1 MTIPFRRIIN
11 VYKMTGLI
19 IFLLVL
25 FFCPAPES
33 YVFAAVN
40 AGPESGLDFNPDIMN
55 DEDARADELLVLVTK
70 GTKLGEIRDMAEDA
84 GTTVA
89 KVKTLGDGTRMVK
102 FQTDPEEVQ
111 VAVGSLQEEDK
122 VLLVQPNYLYKLEKM
137 ISYGET
143 VSSITD
149 KQWHLWSA
157 YKYAEDIAAG
167 GVDVVRAWEQLT
179 ASGTS
184 SRTIVAV
191 IDTGVMLDHH
201 DLRDQILK
209 SKCVTINRGKVY
221 TDFTA
226 LDGSDDD
233 NGHGTHVCG
242 IIAASGCIHTGSAGS
257 STGASGIAKGRS
269 QIICID
275 AEDPETGSF
284 STEDV
289 CLSIDYAVRNKA
301 RVINLSIGGLYRDL
315 VMESYISDAWDNGTL
330 CVCAA
335 GNDAASG
342 FNSPGDSPHAISVM
356 SHDIKGDKS
365 YFSNYGK
372 EKDVSAP
379 GQEILSTVTTPEGS
393 SGYHY
398 QSKSGTS
405 MASPVV
411 AGLAALLLSE
421 KPSLTVR
428 QLKNLIYTSGAASGE
443 PSFSAAVSG
452 FGFGRVNAFHALTN
466 LKADAAQPGQ
476 LILNKTSITVSEGD
490 STSVEFAVFP
500 GTAGAFSDH
509 VHFTSDNPQ
518 VASVDKDGI
527 ITGKK
532 AGKTTVTVQCENLSK
547 EVPVTVKGMTYT
559 RIPSL
564 PYSTMDTVN
573 SEDYAVRV
581 CDGTFDQWGSYMKGY
596 ELNIPANKTIDIT
609 LNTYSTTPRMY
620 ITGQDGTIYKSII
633 SDKSHTVSFSF
644 TAAKT
649 AIYQIRILHVP
660 SGSKSEITTY
670 SLDIK
675 APASAAAADPDI
687 VANSSSTAASPGSGY
702 SGGSDRG
709 KDNNTVAPKTETRIR
724 RIKIKGISKKIA
736 AGKKIRLTATVY
748 PGNAPR
754 QKLRWTSS
762 NNKIATVSRTGLVKI
777 NKKAGGKSV
786 VITASATDGSGKK
799 AAWSVRVMKQAVKAI
814 SIDKVSYSVLSG
826 RTLRLRTRV
835 IASKAANKT
844 LLWTSGNP
852 KWATV
857 KNGVVKTYKAG
868 KGKQIKIT
876 ARTTDGSN
884 IKKTVTVQIK

>member
-1 MTIPFRRIIN
+1 
-11 VYKMTGLI
+11 MTGLI
-19 IFLLVL
+19 IFLLIL

-122 VLLVQPNYLYKLEKM
+122 VLLVQPNYLYKIERT
-137 ISYGET
+137 ISCGET

-149 KQWHLWSA
+149 MQWHLWSA
-157 YKYAEDIAAG
+157 YRHAGDVAAG
-167 GVDVVRAWEQLT
+167 GVDAVSAWEQLT

-257 STGASGIAKGRS
+257 CTGASGIAKGRS

-275 AEDPETGSF
+275 AEDPETESF

-289 CLSIDYAVRNKA
+289 CLSIDYAVKNQA

-315 VMESYISDAWDNGTL
+315 VMESYISDAWNKGTL

-335 GNDAASG
+335 GNDTASDY
-342 FNSPGDSPHAISVM
+342 NSPGDSPHAISVM
-356 SHDIKGDKS
+356 SHDIKGNKS

-372 EKDVSAP
+372 EKDISAP
-379 GQEILSTVTTPEGS
+379 GQEILSTATSPDNN
-393 SGYHY
+393 SGYYY
-398 QSKSGTS
+398 QSRSGTS

-532 AGKTTVTVQCENLSK
+532 AGETTVTVQCENLSK
-547 EVPVTVKGMTYT
+547 KVPVTVKGMTYT

-581 CDGTFDQWGSYMKGY
+581 CDGAFDQWSSYMKGY

-687 VANSSSTAASPGSGY
+687 VA
-702 SGGSDRG
+702 
-709 KDNNTVAPKTETRIR
+709 PKTETRIR

-786 VITASATDGSGKK
+786 VITAWATDGSGKK